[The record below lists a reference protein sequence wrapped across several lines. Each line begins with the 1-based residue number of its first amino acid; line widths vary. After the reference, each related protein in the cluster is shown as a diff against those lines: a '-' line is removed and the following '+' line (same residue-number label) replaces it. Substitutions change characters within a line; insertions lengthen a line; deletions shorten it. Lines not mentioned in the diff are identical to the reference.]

1 MITLNAEM
9 MGVYAQACAFVGNS
23 LLKPMTQTSAVGVD
37 PAFWAEFPD
46 FGLPSVRLAA
56 DGCAAFAESL
66 AELDS
71 GRAVEQ
77 VSVEYTRLFVGP
89 PKPAAPPWET
99 MYRSDNVTVG
109 FGDPTFEMRR
119 LLREAGLQLSN
130 VNNQYED
137 HMGLEFLY
145 LSVMCER
152 LAASFADGRED
163 EADQLASSIRSFV
176 ADHPASWIDALVER
190 VGEAFPEAYFVHV
203 LSLGRELLKAL
214 AGEPCAA
221 AGV

>member
-23 LLKPMTQTSAVGVD
+23 LLKPMTQTSAVGID
-37 PAFWAEFPD
+37 PSFWAEFPD
-46 FGLPSVRLAA
+46 FGMEGVRHGA
-56 DGCAAFAESL
+56 DECAAYAEGL
-66 AELDS
+66 ADLDPEK
-71 GRAVEQ
+71 AVEQ

-130 VNNQYED
+130 VNHQYED
-137 HMGLEFLY
+137 HMGLELLY
-145 LSVMCER
+145 LSVLCDR
-152 LAASFADGRED
+152 LATALAEGGEGEPDELAKAVRSFA
-163 EADQLASSIRSFV
+163 AA
-176 ADHPASWIDALVER
+176 HPASWIDGFSDRVE
-190 VGEAFPEAYFVHV
+190 EAFPSGYFSR
-203 LSLGRELLKAL
+203 LLRLCKELLGLLDEAS
-214 AGEPCAA
+214 
-221 AGV
+221 